1 MIRNIGNEPKRE
13 PLKFARVEKI
23 HDSRDD
29 AQRVVT
35 LTYNNVKINKDGKW
49 VGTPVRVE
57 RSVNDLVIV
66 DNALNDS
73 MLSPQIKRK
82 SNQENKRHAR
92 EDLSDHGNKE
102 KDVTENK
109 EGSNDSEM
117 QEEIRTN
124 DPVEDVTENEEVNV
138 RKSTRI
144 KKKRMVITEDEI
156 GDCDNTDDPDY
167 HI

>member
-1 MIRNIGNEPKRE
+1 MTKKHDKLSIGISRMVGKYT
-13 PLKFARVEKI
+13 LAEKLL
-23 HDSRDD
+23 DD
-29 AQRVVT
+29 IFVVCCVVT
-35 LTYNNVKINKDGKW
+35 LIWNLKYKNI
-49 VGTPVRVE
+49 RVE
-57 RSVNDLVIV
+57 TSVNDLVIV

-73 MLSPQIKRK
+73 MLSPQIERK

-92 EDLSDHGNKE
+92 EDLSDHGNKK

-124 DPVEDVTENEEVNV
+124 DPVEDVIENEEVNV

-156 GDCDNTDDPDY
+156 GDCDDIDDPDY
-167 HI
+167 KINQRRQY

>member
-1 MIRNIGNEPKRE
+1 M
-13 PLKFARVEKI
+13 
-23 HDSRDD
+23 
-29 AQRVVT
+29 
-35 LTYNNVKINKDGKW
+35 
-49 VGTPVRVE
+49 
-57 RSVNDLVIV
+57 IV

-82 SNQENKRHAR
+82 TNQENKRHAR

-144 KKKRMVITEDEI
+144 KKKRMVITDDEI
-156 GDCDNTDDPDY
+156 GDCDDMDDPDY
-167 HI
+167 NIN